1 MLAMHFDIFRPV
13 ARRSWLAG
21 LLWGAIS
28 LAGSCRSRPDLT
40 VSVAVAA
47 NFAEP
52 AKEIA
57 QLFQQATG
65 FRAVLSFGS
74 TGQLFTQITQDAPF
88 EVLLAADQEAP
99 RKAVAGGFGLAY
111 SVFTYAVGKIVLFST
126 NLDLTNGEAV
136 LRNGEFERIAIANPL
151 TAPYGAAALE
161 AMKSLG
167 LNERLAG
174 KIVQGNN
181 IAQTFQFVETGNAEL
196 GFVALSQVGGKDA
209 KSMWVVPDNL
219 YSPIRQDAVLLRKGA
234 GNEAARAFIA
244 FLKGSDAL
252 KVIEKYGYA
261 GTS

>member
-1 MLAMHFDIFRPV
+1 MHFDCSRPIG
-13 ARRSWLAG
+13 RRNWLAA
-21 LLWGAIS
+21 LLCGAVSII
-28 LAGSCRSRPDLT
+28 ASCRSRPEQT

-47 NFAEP
+47 NFAEA

-57 QLFQQATG
+57 QLFQKTTG
-65 FRAVLSFGS
+65 YRAVLSFGS

-88 EVLLAADQEAP
+88 EVFVAADQENP
-99 RKAVAGGFGLAY
+99 RKAVAAGLGRRDT
-111 SVFTYAVGKIVLFST
+111 VFTYAIGKIVLFSA

-136 LRNGEFERIAIANPL
+136 LSKGEFEKIAIANPL

-167 LNERLAG
+167 LHEQLGG

-209 KSMWVVPDNL
+209 KSMWIVPDTL

-244 FLKGSDAL
+244 FLKSRHAL

-261 GTS
+261 GTP